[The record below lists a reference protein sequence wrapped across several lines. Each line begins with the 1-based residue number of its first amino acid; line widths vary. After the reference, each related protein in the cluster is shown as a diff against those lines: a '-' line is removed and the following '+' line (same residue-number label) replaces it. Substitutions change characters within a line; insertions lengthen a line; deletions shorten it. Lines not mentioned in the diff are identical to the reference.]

1 MIRPQTLARLR
12 LLVERTNVWRDK
24 PQLIPFDERQDLALM
39 FGATFN
45 RFREFAELGMR
56 FLGFELTDMQGDIAD
71 YMQDGPRNSM
81 VAAQRG
87 EAKSTLAALY
97 VVWCLIR
104 DQSTRALI
112 VSGGE
117 KQASDVAVLIIR
129 MIDTWGMLCWLRPDK
144 TRGDRTSYES
154 YDVHVDLKPLDK
166 SASVACVGITAQ
178 LQGKRA
184 DILIPDD
191 IETTN
196 NGLTATSRELL
207 LLRSRDFAAINTHG
221 KTLYLGTP
229 QTKDSIYKT
238 LARRGFE
245 IRVWPGRVP
254 TVEEEAR
261 YGDTLAP
268 FVREM
273 MSTHARVGFGLDGTR
288 GEVTDPMRYTEQ
300 DLIGKELDFGP
311 EGFQLQYM
319 LDTSLADAQRTRVKL
334 SDGIVVSLG
343 SDAAPD
349 VLFYAATPQNRL
361 QSVPEAIAGET
372 LYRAAGAGELLLPY
386 QHKLMMIDPAGT
398 GGDEVSFAILGALN
412 SYIHLMGVGGVQ
424 GGLTDENC
432 NKLLDYAEDFGIAD
446 IVMEANMGHG
456 TASMV
461 LMNAIAKRQLTGKV
475 GVRDIY
481 AKGQKERRIIDS
493 LSPVFRRHKFVIHE
507 RAIEMDEEHC
517 AAYPGE
523 RRRLYSAMFQ
533 LQNITYDRGSL
544 AKDDRADA
552 IAHGVNELKG
562 FLAVDEEKEAE
573 KLQQQQAQEFIS
585 NPMGYTKGRNHA
597 RNRGTRARL
606 N

>member
-1 MIRPQTLARLR
+1 MIRAHTLARLK
-12 LLVERTNVWRDK
+12 LLVERTNKWKDNSNS
-24 PQLIPFDERQDLALM
+24 IPADERQELALM
-39 FGATFN
+39 FGAVFP
-45 RFREFAELGMR
+45 RFREFAELGMK

-87 EAKSTLAALY
+87 EAKSTLAALFA
-97 VVWCLIR
+97 VWSLIR
-104 DQSTRALI
+104 DQSMRILI

-117 KQASDVAVLIIR
+117 KQASDVALLIIR
-129 MIDTWGMLCWLRPDK
+129 MIETWGLLCWLRPDK

-154 YDVHVDLKPLDK
+154 YDVHCDLKPLDK

-184 DILIPDD
+184 DLLIPDD

-245 IRVWPGRVP
+245 VRVWPGRVP

-268 FVREM
+268 YVREM
-273 MSTHARVGFGLDGTR
+273 FATHAREGYGLDGSK
-288 GEVTDPMRYTEQ
+288 GEATDPGRYTEE
-300 DLIGKELDFGP
+300 DLCAKELDFGP

-319 LDTSLADAQRTRVKL
+319 LDTYLVDAMRTRVKL
-334 SDGIVVSLG
+334 SDAIVASLG
-343 SDAAPD
+343 TDAAPD
-349 VLFYAATPQNRL
+349 TLYFAATPQNRL
-361 QSVPEAIAGET
+361 DDVPEVIHGEA
-372 LYRAAGAGELLLPY
+372 LYRAAGSGELLLPY
-386 QHKLMMIDPAGT
+386 QHKILMVDPAGC
-398 GGDEVSFAILGALN
+398 GGDEVAFAAGGALN
-412 SYIHLMGVGGVQ
+412 SYIHLFGVGGLQ
-424 GGLTDENC
+424 GGMAEENC
-432 NKLLDYAEDFGIAD
+432 NTLIDLAEEMGITD
-446 IVMEANMGHG
+446 IVLEANMGHG
-456 TASMV
+456 TASM
-461 LMNAIAKRQLTGKV
+461 LLINALAKRKITNI

-481 AKGQKERRIIDS
+481 ATGQKERRIIDT
-493 LSPVFRRHKFVIHE
+493 LGPVFRRHKFVIHE
-507 RAIEMDEEHC
+507 RAVEMDIEYLK
-517 AAYPGE
+517 AYSRE
-523 RRRLYSAMFQ
+523 KQRLYSALFQ

-552 IAHGVNELKG
+552 IGHLVNELKG
-562 FLAVDEEKEAE
+562 FLSVDEEKEAE
-573 KLQQQQAQEFIS
+573 KIQEREARAFVQ
-585 NPMGYTKGRNHA
+585 NPMGYTKGMQTRG
-597 RNRGTRARL
+597 RGTRSRIR
-606 N
+606 